1 MKAKS
6 SPLQLK
12 DFSVFETK
20 FDAIIPDEPVDID
33 FSNLPIQM
41 DFDILQP
48 ENREDY
54 SRLLNIEVKINA
66 AKKHPGYSIYL
77 RAGAIFDIIDH
88 NKLEDKTIKNLLGI
102 SALSISI
109 SQVRGYLQNI
119 SSYGFCGPYLL
130 PPIDINDLF
139 EKKIKAEQEQ

>member
-1 MKAKS
+1 MKAKL
-6 SPLQLK
+6 SPLQLR

-20 FDAIIPDEPVDID
+20 FDAIIPDEHLDID
-33 FSNLPIQM
+33 LNTLPVHI

-48 ENREDY
+48 EDKEDY

-77 RAGAIFDIIDH
+77 RAGAIFDIINH
-88 NKLEDKTIKNLLGI
+88 NKLDDKTIKNLLGI

-109 SQVRGYLQNI
+109 SQARGYLQNI
-119 SSYGFCGPYLL
+119 TSYGFCRSYLL

-139 EKKIKAEQEQ
+139 EKKIKAEQKQ